1 MVISRLDNM
10 IGYDYLC
17 NDTFGT
23 TSLDLLVVSS
33 IGITFTRDGEDD
45 SPLEILDRS
54 LFNSFDIK

>member
-1 MVISRLDNM
+1 M

-33 IGITFTRDGEDD
+33 IGITITRDGEDD
-45 SPLEILDRS
+45 SPLEILDQS
-54 LFNSFDIK
+54 LFNAFDIK